1 MYKYNLILS
10 VLSEAFLKLSFGLI
24 FFNYGY
30 GKLKSL
36 LTNNSDSLIN
46 MVSTI
51 PIFGKFP
58 VLFSW
63 ALALGEIFILIG
75 LIYGLF
81 NFLPLSNIVTKLAG
95 LISLIIS
102 LVIVYQHIFVWGDN
116 VFNYG
121 PFNFLNVADGGK
133 AIFGQILFLPI
144 SLYIFFS
151 NTQNNYLIND
161 PK

>member
-1 MYKYNLILS
+1 MYKYNLIFSGLC
-10 VLSEAFLKLSFGLI
+10 EAFLKLSFGLI

-51 PIFGKFP
+51 PIFGTFP
-58 VLFSW
+58 YLFSW

-116 VFNYG
+116 IFLYG
-121 PFNFLNVADGGK
+121 PFDILNIEEGKKSIWGQFLFIPLSNYI
-133 AIFGQILFLPI
+133 IFN
-144 SLYIFFS
+144 SR
-151 NTQNNYLIND
+151 TNYNLIND
-161 PK
+161 TK